1 MDSGSDVEH
10 TEEELSEEEAE
21 SNDESEVEEM
31 KAEDRV
37 GLELLAF
44 ENHLIKIINSRT
56 KSALN

>member
-10 TEEELSEEEAE
+10 TEEEMSEEEAE

-37 GLELLAF
+37 GSELLAF
-44 ENHLIKIINSRT
+44 ENHIIK
-56 KSALN
+56 